1 MLICLIIFSGKL
13 YYALSLISEG
23 GNWMCLQ
30 VQTSADGTFQ
40 AFIIVIA
47 LTPTDKSFVQK
58 VLVASQSNKRLKKK
72 KKYSVG
78 LSLQHYRFREHFPFL
93 LTVAK
98 WENIWIFISC
108 RLLLLVQEKWLCH
121 KNQQNFS
128 CCLHFLLSQNGE
140 VFIKSM

>member
-1 MLICLIIFSGKL
+1 
-13 YYALSLISEG
+13 
-23 GNWMCLQ
+23 MCLQ

-72 KKYSVG
+72 MYSVG
-78 LSLQHYRFREHFPFL
+78 LSLQHYRFRVHFPFL

-108 RLLLLVQEKWLCH
+108 RLLLLVQEK
-121 KNQQNFS
+121 
-128 CCLHFLLSQNGE
+128 
-140 VFIKSM
+140 

>member
-1 MLICLIIFSGKL
+1 
-13 YYALSLISEG
+13 
-23 GNWMCLQ
+23 MCLQ

-72 KKYSVG
+72 KMYSVG
-78 LSLQHYRFREHFPFL
+78 LSLQHYRVHFPFL

-108 RLLLLVQEKWLCH
+108 RLLLLVQEK
-121 KNQQNFS
+121 
-128 CCLHFLLSQNGE
+128 
-140 VFIKSM
+140 